1 MENAESLRDTGLLVA
16 AGAVVVGVL
25 DAWLRFPAVD
35 AGAGPMPG
43 QRSALDAADGPE
55 GSLAAGAGAAGRAAG
70 GIADSAVHVGLALR
84 F

>member
-1 MENAESLRDTGLLVA
+1 MPSASATAGVSP
-16 AGAVVVGVL
+16 AGAVVVSVL

-35 AGAGPMPG
+35 AGAGPLPG
-43 QRSALDAADGPE
+43 QRSALDTADGPA
-55 GSLAAGAGAAGRAAG
+55 GSLAGGAGAASRAAG